1 MSNGKLIVNGWFV
14 VSCVLALALILSVL
28 ICIED
33 AQAQVRQDTK
43 SMVIRD
49 GADGFNFDCTT
60 EYPYINLRQMDWNST
75 DGLTE
80 VDNYDLVERYIV
92 VQEYNIINVY
102 RDDAT
107 GDLFA
112 LSFACP
118 ERMQGNRFAIH
129 IRALHWIEPR

>member
-1 MSNGKLIVNGWFV
+1 MRNSEWRIVVGVLII
-14 VSCVLALALILSVL
+14 LIIALILW
-28 ICIED
+28 IIED
-33 AQAQVRQDTK
+33 AQAQLPLDTK

-60 EYPYINLRQMDWNST
+60 EYPYSNLRQMVCSST
-75 DGLTE
+75 EGLTE
-80 VDNYDLVERYIV
+80 VEDYELVELYV
-92 VQEYNIINVY
+92 MVQEYNIVNVY

-107 GDLFA
+107 GNLFA